1 MVATRHNPTVKRVG
15 NQGLKIRRYC
25 GRIEYAWRQILWLIA
40 FVLTS
45 RIKRSP
51 MQALTFLSDG
61 VIATRDT
68 AVALPRQVWRE
79 TAFRTL
85 SHGRWSIVQ
94 QQQQQQHQR

>member
-1 MVATRHNPTVKRVG
+1 
-15 NQGLKIRRYC
+15 
-25 GRIEYAWRQILWLIA
+25 
-40 FVLTS
+40 
-45 RIKRSP
+45 

-85 SHGRWSIVQ
+85 SHGQMVDRATATTATTPTVDRI
-94 QQQQQQHQR
+94 